1 LEETKKAEAK
11 EKTGPIDMTADVE
24 DPLLTTPIPRYNTML
39 AVLKNTLYMY
49 VSFIYLRPT
58 SQT

>member
-1 LEETKKAEAK
+1 MTETKKYEAK
-11 EKTGPIDMTADVE
+11 EKEKSGPIDMTADVE

-49 VSFIYLRPT
+49 VYFI
-58 SQT
+58 